1 MEHQDVARSHV
12 VYRASARRNIEFK
25 THGGNPICA
34 GIVGVNYA
42 PRHPSYE
49 GRKAWKATGMGSHKH
64 PIQEAQ
70 SAEDRLRQRVA
81 SAFDVFIV
89 IRFIAENVP
98 PYNFDWVNYSQTED
112 Q

>member
-1 MEHQDVARSHV
+1 
-12 VYRASARRNIEFK
+12 
-25 THGGNPICA
+25 
-34 GIVGVNYA
+34 
-42 PRHPSYE
+42 
-49 GRKAWKATGMGSHKH
+49 MGSHKH